1 MRLFA
6 ATVFAILLLGALSAD
21 LIKVPVY
28 EYGDGSYVVQAGIG
42 SPPQKFTLLIDFRD
56 KFLWVPRKDCGTTTA
71 NDCPPQ
77 CRDPVFCKWICKASC
92 CDRKLIASAGGGRQ
106 TCDGLKKFDP
116 SQSSSNKWTSGKLD
130 TIGTYPFMRWP
141 LPYPAASGDIS
152 LDTFHIGDLTV
163 ASTNIGM
170 ARKVD
175 LPSTFD
181 FGYDGVL

>member
-1 MRLFA
+1 MCPSAFTSRRSSTFSDANGVGNEPLTTLASIFNTGGACCHNRVEAAPNMRLFA

-77 CRDPVFCKWICKASC
+77 CRDP
-92 CDRKLIASAGGGRQ
+92 
-106 TCDGLKKFDP
+106 
-116 SQSSSNKWTSGKLD
+116 GKLGVFRL
-130 TIGTYPFMRWP
+130 TPIVPF
-141 LPYPAASGDIS
+141 
-152 LDTFHIGDLTV
+152 
-163 ASTNIGM
+163 
-170 ARKVD
+170 
-175 LPSTFD
+175 
-181 FGYDGVL
+181 